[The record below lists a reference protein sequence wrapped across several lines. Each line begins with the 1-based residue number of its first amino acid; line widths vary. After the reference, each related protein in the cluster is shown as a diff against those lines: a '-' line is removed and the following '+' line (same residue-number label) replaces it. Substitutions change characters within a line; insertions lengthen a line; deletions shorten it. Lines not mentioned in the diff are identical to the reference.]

1 MERFETKYDLLN
13 QAYKDDRLKRS
24 TKAVMQY
31 LVALSDK
38 TKSHPSVATIARA
51 IGMSDRTVQR
61 HMRLLELY
69 GYLERKSRYYHNE
82 QLTNEYVFNLSVL
95 EADSDRREQ
104 VEGVMH
110 QISSTDL
117 NEKKEEKPYRKKT
130 YLNWIYQQSDLQ
142 PAERVLLVYLVHK
155 ADRHGRSYGSIATIC
170 KRLRISKRQ
179 FCRVLQV
186 IHDKK
191 LVRIQKHGREVVIQ
205 LRPIPAEAPAGKER
219 AERERKDNDN
229 ILKNENVDKSIQEVV
244 KLTQIQK
251 AKNRKNPVL
260 FLREII
266 DAIWKRVYHMLS

>member
-1 MERFETKYDLLN
+1 
-13 QAYKDDRLKRS
+13 
-24 TKAVMQY
+24 
-31 LVALSDK
+31 
-38 TKSHPSVATIARA
+38 
-51 IGMSDRTVQR
+51 
-61 HMRLLELY
+61 
-69 GYLERKSRYYHNE
+69 
-82 QLTNEYVFNLSVL
+82 
-95 EADSDRREQ
+95 
-104 VEGVMH
+104 MH

-117 NEKKEEKPYRKKT
+117 KEKKEEKPYRKKT
-130 YLNWIYQQSDLQ
+130 YLNWIYQKSDLQ

-155 ADRHGRSYGSIATIC
+155 ADKHGRSYGSIATIC

-179 FCRVLQV
+179 FCRVLRT

-205 LRPIPAEAPAGKER
+205 LRPIPEEAPAPAGKER

-251 AKNRKNPVL
+251 VKNRKNPVL
-260 FLREII
+260 FLRKII

>member
-95 EADSDRREQ
+95 GTDPDRIEQ

-110 QISSTDL
+110 QISYTDL

-130 YLNWIYQQSDLQ
+130 YLNWIYQKSDLQ

-155 ADRHGRSYGSIATIC
+155 ADKYGRIYGSIATIC

-179 FCRVLQV
+179 FCRVLRT

-191 LVRIQKHGREVVIQ
+191 LVLIQKHGREVVIQ
-205 LRPIPAEAPAGKER
+205 LRPIPAEVPAGKER
-219 AERERKDNDN
+219 TERERKDNDN

-251 AKNRKNPVL
+251 KNRKNPVL
-260 FLREII
+260 FLRKII

>member
-1 MERFETKYDLLN
+1 
-13 QAYKDDRLKRS
+13 
-24 TKAVMQY
+24 MQY

-130 YLNWIYQQSDLQ
+130 YLNWIYQKSDLQ

-179 FCRVLQV
+179 FCRVLQM

-219 AERERKDNDN
+219 AERERKDN
-229 ILKNENVDKSIQEVV
+229 ILKNKNVDKSIQEVV

-260 FLREII
+260 FLWKII

>member
-1 MERFETKYDLLN
+1 MIRDMERFETKYDLLN

-95 EADSDRREQ
+95 EADSDRDRREQ

-130 YLNWIYQQSDLQ
+130 YLNWIYQKSDLQ

-155 ADRHGRSYGSIATIC
+155 A
-170 KRLRISKRQ
+170 
-179 FCRVLQV
+179 
-186 IHDKK
+186 
-191 LVRIQKHGREVVIQ
+191 
-205 LRPIPAEAPAGKER
+205 
-219 AERERKDNDN
+219 ERKDNDN

-260 FLREII
+260 FLRKII